1 MKQFLSILC
10 LAGITSTS
18 SIGYAN
24 EPLIWKGQ
32 AVLVIKSSKLKA
44 FKKAVSKITAPTL
57 KEKGCISYEGFQVFD
72 EKGNPTNRFEFHE
85 LWVSKEAMMIDHK
98 EKSPH
103 MKLFFKE
110 IKADTKNSYI
120 EKFEV
125 DGKYVRRV
133 K

>member
-10 LAGITSTS
+10 LAGI
-18 SIGYAN
+18 
-24 EPLIWKGQ
+24 
-32 AVLVIKSSKLKA
+32 
-44 FKKAVSKITAPTL
+44 